1 MTILDL
7 ADKSA
12 WLPASSGKSLLS
24 ETLRLSR
31 NIKGYH
37 FPEHAGDKELAAA
50 AGIVEK
56 AVKRWNEEKE
66 DPLYPISL
74 AALSDTERAMLEDK
88 GFLPSPLPNRPER
101 MALYVNE
108 SGDMSVLVNGTDHIE
123 IRCAGSDPDR
133 LWRKASYLDSQL
145 GRDISYAFDKEFGY
159 LTASP
164 YRVGTAL
171 RLSAV
176 LFVPGLVGSG
186 ALSEAAARAAREGF
200 TLKGFYENLDMR
212 MPYVEL
218 TNAVTL
224 GVKEETLAARMEQL
238 LDDLEAA
245 EHLGWSKVFKA
256 GEMNLKDKVWRA
268 LGALKYARL
277 MSREE
282 TISAAALIA
291 AGIREDMFPDKDKN
305 LVSRL
310 LEAASGAYV
319 AETTHKDNLDDEEE
333 ALWRAVLVR
342 GIIERAGF

>member
-31 NIKGYH
+31 NMKGRH
-37 FPEHAGDKELAAA
+37 FPEHAGDKELTEIAAA
-50 AGIVEK
+50 VQK
-56 AVKRWNEEKE
+56 AIDHWNREEADK
-66 DPLYPISL
+66 LYPISL

-101 MALYVNE
+101 MALYVNGA
-108 SGDMSVLVNGTDHIE
+108 GDTSVLVNGTDHIE
-123 IRCAGSDPDR
+123 IRCTGNDPDR
-133 LWRKASYLDSQL
+133 LWRRASYLDSQL
-145 GRDISYAFDKEFGY
+145 GRDIDYAFDKEFGY

-186 ALSEAAARAAREGF
+186 ALSEAAARAARQGF
-200 TLKGFYENLDMR
+200 ALKGFYENLDMH

-224 GVKEETLAARMEQL
+224 GVKEETLAARMTQL

-256 GEMNLKDKVWRA
+256 GEMDLKDKVWRA

-277 MSREE
+277 MGREE
-282 TISAAALIA
+282 TIGAAALIA

-319 AETTHKDNLDDEEE
+319 AETTHKENLSDEDE